1 MTTES
6 PAREALD
13 DLEDLRYPIGK
24 FQRPEPTMIEERLS
38 AVATLAELPTLLRNA
53 VDPIEGSRLDTPYR
67 DGGWTVRQL
76 VHHIAD
82 SHMNAYVRVRLALTA
97 DSPTIVPYDEAAWA
111 ELEDSKAPIEW
122 SLSLIE
128 SLHARWVMML
138 QPLTAAQW
146 QRAFLHPENGPVTVE
161 LATLTYAWHSR
172 HHVAH
177 ITRLCA
183 RNKW

>member
-6 PAREALD
+6 PASEA
-13 DLEDLRYPIGK
+13 LEDLRYPIGR

-38 AVATLAELPTLLRNA
+38 AVATLAELPTMLRNA
-53 VDPIEGSRLDTPYR
+53 VDPLAGPRLDTPYR
-67 DGGWTVRQL
+67 EGGWTVRQL

-82 SHMNAYVRVRLALTA
+82 SHMNAYTRVRLALTEDA
-97 DSPTIVPYDEAAWA
+97 PTICTYDENAWA
-111 ELEDSKAPIEW
+111 QLEDSKAPIEW

-146 QRAFLHPENGPVTVE
+146 QRAFLHPENGPITVE
-161 LATLTYAWHSR
+161 LATLLYAWHSR

>member
-1 MTTES
+1 MSVEAIS
-6 PAREALD
+6 VPDPRFPA
-13 DLEDLRYPIGK
+13 GK
-24 FQRPEPTMIEERLS
+24 FHRPKPGQPLPEGELNNAI
-38 AVATLAELPTLLRNA
+38 ATLAELPNELRNA
-53 VDPIEGSRLDTPYR
+53 LHGLDDKQLATPYR

-82 SHMNAYVRVRLALTA
+82 SHMNAYTRVRLALTEDA
-97 DSPTIVPYDEAAWA
+97 PTICTYDENAWA
-111 ELEDSKAPIEW
+111 QLEDSKAPIEW